1 MRARS
6 LAAVPG
12 TKWVRAASG
21 RLEFPQ
27 TSTFGASGR
36 HVADLGDKTVLFVI
50 APGQSGH
57 PLSPHYRDLVQKWRT
72 GEMLPL
78 ALQPPA
84 VVTKTPSRTN
94 ATFRPLGPKIGDAN
108 GQ

>member
-1 MRARS
+1 MLFDDDA
-6 LAAVPG
+6 P
-12 TKWVRAASG
+12 
-21 RLEFPQ
+21 E
-27 TSTFGASGR
+27 
-36 HVADLGDKTVLFVI
+36 TVLFMI

-72 GEMLPL
+72 AGMLPL
-78 ALQPPA
+78 ALHPPA
-84 VVTKTPSRTN
+84 VVTKAPSRTN